1 VNREREP
8 VRAERPAEGGA
19 WVIGRGAPGRL
30 VSAVFSLDAQGRVE
44 DVRITEVELVP
55 VIVRKGGFWS
65 RLGLARAP
73 EPVRRVS
80 KAPPPPKIGLN
91 LRDPIKYLVEMGYD
105 NASVTKVV
113 CGGIPER
120 LREKIGNENVVAF
133 EARAEGRLIGR
144 LYRLRHELPEPNGN
158 YGINLLFDNQGIL
171 VNITAAHQSTFGLR
185 GVSMAELVKNW
196 KGKAPQDLVVPAEWS
211 QGIEEEL
218 EILVE
223 DIRLAEEI
231 DRACR

>member
-1 VNREREP
+1 
-8 VRAERPAEGGA
+8 
-19 WVIGRGAPGRL
+19 
-30 VSAVFSLDAQGRVE
+30 
-44 DVRITEVELVP
+44 
-55 VIVRKGGFWS
+55 
-65 RLGLARAP
+65 
-73 EPVRRVS
+73 
-80 KAPPPPKIGLN
+80 
-91 LRDPIKYLVEMGYD
+91 
-105 NASVTKVV
+105 
-113 CGGIPER
+113 
-120 LREKIGNENVVAF
+120 VAF